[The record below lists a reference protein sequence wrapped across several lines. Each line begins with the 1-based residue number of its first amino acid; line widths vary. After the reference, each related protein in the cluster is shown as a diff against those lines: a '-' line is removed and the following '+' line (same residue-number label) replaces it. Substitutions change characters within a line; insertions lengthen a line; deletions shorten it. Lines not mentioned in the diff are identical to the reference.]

1 MIKLNKSKTN
11 KLKEIEMKPFYGILI
26 LLFLLSCIN
35 NELYSQNYDYFGQK
49 PPGNRPEVFAPG
61 LISTQQQELMI
72 SFSTDG
78 KLCIFHRRP
87 DKPSISEVQYMVR
100 KKSGWTEPKGIPF
113 IDNKNDGYYILS
125 TGEKTLYFASKRP
138 YPGTVEMKK
147 ERKLWKMTFQNQQW
161 QKPQLIDF
169 CKNTSNF
176 IGHPSFTKDGT
187 VYFYDAS
194 KTSGLDRADIFYSR
208 FKNGK
213 YGKIQNPGQGINTDA
228 DECDAFID
236 PDEKY
241 MLLAVKDHADCLGD
255 DFDIFISF
263 KKSDSSWTQ
272 AVSLG
277 ETINSRSREIYPRI
291 TPDGKYILFSSNR
304 AGNWD
309 IYWVDA
315 KVIEELKPKDLK

>member
-1 MIKLNKSKTN
+1 
-11 KLKEIEMKPFYGILI
+11 MKHFYGILI
-26 LLFLLSCIN
+26 SLFLLSFIN
-35 NELYSQNYDYFGQK
+35 GELFSQNYDYFGQK

-87 DKPSISEVQYMVR
+87 GDPSTSEVQYMVR
-100 KKSGWTEPKGIPF
+100 EKSGWTQPKGVPF

-125 TGEKTLYFASKRP
+125 TGDKALYFASLRP
-138 YPGTVEMKK
+138 YPGTVEKRK
-147 ERKLWKMTFQNQQW
+147 ERKLWKMTFRNQQW

-169 CKNTSNF
+169 LKNTSNF
-176 IGHPSFTKDGT
+176 IGHPSFTNDGT

-194 KTSGLDRADIFYSR
+194 KSGLDRADIFYSR
-208 FKNGK
+208 YKNGR
-213 YGKIQNPGQGINTDA
+213 YGRIENPGPGINTNS

-241 MLLAVKDHADCLGD
+241 ILLAVKDHPDCLGD

-263 KKSDSSWTQ
+263 KKADNTWTQ
-272 AVSLG
+272 AVNLSK
-277 ETINSRSREIYPRI
+277 TVNSKRREIYPRVS
-291 TPDGKYILFSSNR
+291 PDRKYIFFSSNR
-304 AGNWD
+304 TGNWD

-315 KVIEELKPKDLK
+315 KIIEELKPDELK